1 VIAPGRWICI
11 DGTEGAGKT
20 TLARALEEETGAEMV
35 AEFSRAPFG
44 RALREA
50 VSASPHFIS
59 ASPLG
64 QSLVFLGDF
73 VELFEDEIAP
83 ELAAGR
89 TVITDRG
96 FLSKL
101 AYQQVVLE
109 RSMEA
114 GAARE
119 LLVSILGLIPEPEL
133 TILLSAPS
141 EVIRERLIERDG
153 ECGAERIAFIERA
166 AQVASGAAEDIDL
179 ACVRIETDRDRKQV
193 TARALEAI
201 AQLR

>member
-1 VIAPGRWICI
+1 VRPRGRWICI

-20 TLARALEEETGAEMV
+20 TLARALGQESEAAMI

-50 VSASPHFIS
+50 VSVSPHFIS
-59 ASPLG
+59 TSPLG

-83 ELAAGR
+83 ELAVGR

-96 FLSKL
+96 FLSKF

-109 RSMEA
+109 RSMEP
-114 GAARE
+114 GTARE
-119 LLVSILGLIPEPEL
+119 LLVSILRGIPEPDL

-141 EVIRERLIERDG
+141 EVIRERLIKRDG
-153 ECGAERIAFIERA
+153 DCDEKRMAFIEEA
-166 AQVASGAAEDIDL
+166 ARIASEAAGDLDL
-179 ACVRIETDRDRKQV
+179 AYVQIDTNCDRREV
-193 TARALEAI
+193 VERALGAL
-201 AQLR
+201 AGHR

>member
-1 VIAPGRWICI
+1 VTSPGRWICI

-20 TLARALEEETGAEMV
+20 TLAKALEEEVEAVMV

-44 RALREA
+44 RALRQA
-50 VSASPHFIS
+50 VSLSPHFIS

-83 ELAAGR
+83 ELAACR

-96 FLSKL
+96 WLTKL

-109 RSMEA
+109 RSLEP
-114 GAARE
+114 GAAHE
-119 LLVSILGLIPEPEL
+119 LLTSILVQIPKPEL
-133 TILLSAPS
+133 TILLAAPS
-141 EVIRERLIERDG
+141 EVIRGRLIGRDG
-153 ECGAERIAFIERA
+153 HCDENRLAFIERA
-166 AQVASGAAEDIDL
+166 ARVASEAAEELDLPCARID
-179 ACVRIETDRDRKQV
+179 TDRDRRDV
-193 TARALEAI
+193 VDSALA
-201 AQLR
+201 AMTNLR